1 MKHKTALVVAITG
14 LAVSAGAAHADWPE
28 RPVTVVVSQGPGAS
42 PDIMARLVADKLSEA
57 YGNPFVVDNRPG
69 GANVVG
75 ALSVTNSDPDGYT
88 FFFATSAAL
97 VTNPY
102 LLANLPYDPLTDF
115 DPAVLVAMSNIMVT
129 ANPDSGI
136 ETLEDLLEAERA
148 NPGSI
153 SIGVDSPRNLSGII
167 ARSINHYGEV
177 DLTLVSYNA
186 IPQMVQDTIS
196 GEIPVSIQSA
206 SVATPFISEGSLR
219 PLAVASAQR
228 SQAHPDVPTVAET
241 LPGID
246 LKGWF
251 MFVAP
256 AGTDP
261 EILESLN
268 STVNEILSQAE
279 VQELATS
286 LGFELVGDMDVAA
299 SQAHLAAEYENWGT
313 ITSNLG
319 IEAE

>member
-1 MKHKTALVVAITG
+1 MKNTTALAAILLTATTGVA
-14 LAVSAGAAHADWPE
+14 LAEWPE
-28 RPVTVVVSQGPGAS
+28 RPVTVVVSQGAGAS
-42 PDIMARLVADKLSEA
+42 PDIMARLVADQLTEA
-57 YGNPFVVDNRPG
+57 YGSPFIVDNRPG

-75 ALSVTNSDPDGYT
+75 SLSVANADPDGYT
-88 FFFATSAAL
+88 IFFATSAAL

-102 LLANLPYDPLTDF
+102 LMANLPYDPLTDF

-136 ETLEDLLEAERA
+136 ETIEDLLEAERA

-153 SIGVDSPRNLSGII
+153 SLGVDSPRNLSGII
-167 ARSINHYGEV
+167 ARSINHVGEV
-177 DLTLVSYNA
+177 DLTLVSYNS
-186 IPQMVQDTIS
+186 IPQMVQDTVS

-206 SVATPFISEGSLR
+206 SVATPFIAEGSLH
-219 PLAVASAQR
+219 PVAVASAQR
-228 SQAHPDVPTVAET
+228 TKAHPDVPTIAET

-246 LKGWF
+246 LTGWF

-261 EILESLN
+261 EILASLN
-268 STVNEILSQAE
+268 ATVNEILAKPE
-279 VQELATS
+279 VEELASS
-286 LGFELVGDMDVAA
+286 LGYELVGDLDVAG
-299 SQAHLAAEYENWGT
+299 SLGHLEAQFENWAT

-319 IEAE
+319 IQPE

>member
-1 MKHKTALVVAITG
+1 MRNTTALAAILLTATTGVA
-14 LAVSAGAAHADWPE
+14 LAEWPE
-28 RPVTVVVSQGPGAS
+28 RPVTVVVSQGAGAS
-42 PDIMARLVADKLSEA
+42 PDIMARLVADQLSEA
-57 YGNPFVVDNRPG
+57 YGSPFIVDNRPG

-75 ALSVTNSDPDGYT
+75 SLSVANSDPDGYT
-88 FFFATSAAL
+88 IFFATSAAL

-102 LLANLPYDPLTDF
+102 LMANLPYDPLTDF

-136 ETLEDLLEAERA
+136 ESIEDLLEAERA
-148 NPGSI
+148 NPGSV
-153 SIGVDSPRNLSGII
+153 SLGVDSPRNLSGII
-167 ARSINHYGEV
+167 GRSINFFGEI
-177 DLTLVSYNA
+177 DLTLVSYNSM
-186 IPQMVQDTIS
+186 PQMVQDTIS

-206 SVATPFISEGSLR
+206 SVATPHIAEGSLR
-219 PLAVASAQR
+219 PLAVAGAER
-228 SQAHPDVPTVAET
+228 SQAYPDVPTLAET

-268 STVNEILSQAE
+268 ATVNEVLTKPE

-299 SQAHLAAEYENWGT
+299 SRGHLEAEYENWAT

-319 IEAE
+319 IEPE

>member
-1 MKHKTALVVAITG
+1 MKRKTAVTVAITG
-14 LAVSAGAAHADWPE
+14 LAISAGAAMADWPQ
-28 RPVTVVVSQGPGAS
+28 RPVTVVVSQGAGAS
-42 PDIMARLVADKLSEA
+42 PDIMARLVADQLSEA
-57 YGNPFVVDNRPG
+57 YGSPFVVDNRPG

-75 ALSVTNSDPDGYT
+75 ALSVTNADPDGYT
-88 FFFATSAAL
+88 IFFATSAAL

-136 ETLEDLLEAERA
+136 ESIEDLLEAERA

-167 ARSINHYGEV
+167 ARSINYYSDV

-186 IPQMVQDTIS
+186 MPQMVQDTIS
-196 GEIPVSIQSA
+196 GEIPVSVLSA
-206 SVATPFISEGSLR
+206 SVATPHIAEGTLL
-219 PLAVASAQR
+219 PLAVAGAER
-228 SQAHPDVPTVAET
+228 SQAHPDVPTLAET
-241 LPGID
+241 VPGID

-261 EILESLN
+261 ETLESLN
-268 STVNEILSQAE
+268 ATVNDILTKPE

-286 LGFELVGDMDVAA
+286 LGFELLGEMDVAA
-299 SQAHLAAEYENWGT
+299 SRAHLEAEYENWGT
-313 ITSNLG
+313 ITANLG
-319 IEAE
+319 IEPE